1 MSVTPP
7 SPGVVTSRN
16 NPNRTSSQREGS
28 RDSDGSRSHSG
39 PNSPNSKQKHLPLS
53 PADKKRKSDLL
64 EASTTREKKE
74 SSELEEEGTASE
86 QEEEDLTG
94 GMVLGTLCCLINI
107 YLCFSD
113 SCQIVWIS
121 LSVSLY

>member
-16 NPNRTSSQREGS
+16 NPNRTSSQRVGS
-28 RDSDGSRSHSG
+28 SDGSRSHSG
-39 PNSPNSKQKHLPLS
+39 PNSPNSKQKHLPLI

-64 EASTTREKKE
+64 EASTAREKKE

-86 QEEEDLTG
+86 QEEEELTG

-107 YLCFSD
+107 HVCLSD
-113 SCQIVWIS
+113 SCQIV
-121 LSVSLY
+121 